1 MMKMRFAYDGAAA
14 YSVPRSSFSA
24 KLSALLRE
32 AVATPHQWAQRR
44 HERRA
49 LLQLD
54 DHMLRDIG
62 IDRFQVEEMAARPF
76 WRA

>member
-14 YSVPRSSFSA
+14 YSAPRSSLSS

-32 AVATPHQWAQRR
+32 AAATPRQWAQRR

-54 DHMLRDIG
+54 DHILRDIG

>member
-1 MMKMRFAYDGAAA
+1 MKMRFAYDGAAA
-14 YSVPRSSFSA
+14 YSAPRASFSA
-24 KLSALLRE
+24 KLGALLRE
-32 AVATPHQWAQRR
+32 ATAIPHLWAQRR

-49 LLQLD
+49 LLHLD

-62 IDRFQVEEMAARPF
+62 VARFQAEEMAARPF